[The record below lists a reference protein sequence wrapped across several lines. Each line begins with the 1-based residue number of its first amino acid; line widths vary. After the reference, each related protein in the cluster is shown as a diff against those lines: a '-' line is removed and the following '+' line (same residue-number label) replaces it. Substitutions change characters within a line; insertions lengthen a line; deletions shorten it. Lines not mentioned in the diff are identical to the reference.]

1 MTDFR
6 ITAWNKRGASLIET
20 VIAMGVLAV
29 AIPLVFGALAESGKS
44 TQSSEAETRS
54 TWIIPACMEEIHAS
68 RSGRSQFFP
77 ATLANE
83 TFPALGDVWALAF
96 SGEGKLIGKIPKADY
111 DKGTR
116 EIDGKRIRY
125 IVALSAVNVPPSAAE
140 TEAKPGHIPILQVQI
155 TLEFPATA
163 PAAKRQR
170 LEFNTRIP

>member
-44 TQSSEAETRS
+44 AQSSEAETRS

-77 ATLANE
+77 TTLANE

-96 SGEGKLIGKIPKADY
+96 SGEGKPVGKIPKADY
-111 DKGTR
+111 DKGIR
-116 EIDGKRIRY
+116 EIDGKPIRY

>member
-77 ATLANE
+77 TTLANE
-83 TFPALGDVWALAF
+83 PFPALGDVWALAF
-96 SGEGKLIGKIPKADY
+96 SGEGKPVGKIPKADY

-116 EIDGKRIRY
+116 DIHRAQGHDVADGLAIDFPG
-125 IVALSAVNVPPSAAE
+125 ALVV
-140 TEAKPGHIPILQVQI
+140 VCFWD
-155 TLEFPATA
+155 FPDGFSLSGECQGPDVT
-163 PAAKRQR
+163 
-170 LEFNTRIP
+170 